1 MSGTEG
7 HVVREETEGLQSKTT
22 ESASLVRSGP
32 AVSQQRYA
40 AVQAHAPDAVILPA
54 PLTQSLSAYSLA
66 WTPHSSYA
74 IKQGAGKRL

>member
-1 MSGTEG
+1 M
-7 HVVREETEGLQSKTT
+7 
-22 ESASLVRSGP
+22 
-32 AVSQQRYA
+32 SQQRYA